1 MFWANFNCFLQLA
14 ITSSGLN
21 ADRALCGGCTVAG
34 NTVPSSVYETGID
47 AHENVR
53 VYLQLPCRRDK
64 PYYYYYEM
72 HCEKPANHFISTHV
86 FLR

>member
-34 NTVPSSVYETGID
+34 NTLPSSVYEIGID
-47 AHENVR
+47 AHENIR
-53 VYLQLPCRRDK
+53 VYLQLQAGEINP
-64 PYYYYYEM
+64 
-72 HCEKPANHFISTHV
+72 II
-86 FLR
+86 L